1 MYLCG
6 LGTEDQKHVV
16 YVCNNDNKRTARER
30 ILNRYWNLD
39 VDIRAGNMVGTE
51 QLETEVLA
59 EEADENS
66 TDQTD

>member
-30 ILNRYWNLD
+30 NRYWNL
-39 VDIRAGNMVGTE
+39 DIRAGNMVGTE